1 MNFRKVRVYNQIIKT
16 GIIRSLAYKFEVYIN
31 ILMQTIIMIASA
43 YFWKALFKN
52 ADVVQGVTVDTMLI
66 YTVVSSMIS
75 IVLSSD
81 VEWRIM
87 RSVNKGTIAI
97 DMMRP
102 INVFSIL
109 FAEDIAKL
117 ISLFFQNLL
126 PVFIIGSLIIGI
138 PKPASFMAFI
148 LFLVSLIMAFF
159 INWFIAVMFG
169 MISFWAFEMSA
180 IFQVKKHLIRLL
192 SGSIIPIWFFPNWL
206 RNVLNALPFAYL
218 YQLPLDI
225 YIGKATDADIVRGM
239 LVQLT
244 WLAIVIIMFL
254 FFERRVIKK
263 VMVQG
268 G

>member
-1 MNFRKVRVYNQIIKT
+1 MNFRKAKVYKQIIKT
-16 GIIRSLAYKFEVYIN
+16 GIIRSFTYKFEVYSN

-52 ADVVQGVTVDTMLI
+52 ADSVQGVTVNTMLI

-87 RSVNKGTIAI
+87 RSVEKGTIAI

-102 INVFSIL
+102 INVFSIF

-117 ISLFFQNLL
+117 ISLIFQNLL

-138 PKPASFMAFI
+138 PKPVSFINFVM
-148 LFLVSLIMAFF
+148 FLVSLVMAFF
-159 INWFIAVMFG
+159 IYWFIAVMFG

-206 RNVLNALPFAYL
+206 QNVLNALPFAYL

-225 YIGKATDADIVRGM
+225 YIGKATNADIAKGLLTQFVW
-239 LVQLT
+239 LV
-244 WLAIVIIMFL
+244 AVAIMFVL
-254 FFERRVIKK
+254 FEKRITKK
-263 VMVQG
+263 VMIQG

>member
-1 MNFRKVRVYNQIIKT
+1 MNFRKVKVYNQIIKT
-16 GIIRSLAYKFEVYIN
+16 GIIRSLTYKFEVYSN

-52 ADVVQGVTVDTMLI
+52 ADSVQGVTVNTMLVYI
-66 YTVVSSMIS
+66 VVSSMIS

-87 RSVNKGTIAI
+87 KSVEKGTIAI

-102 INVFSIL
+102 INVFSIF

-117 ISLFFQNLL
+117 ISLIFQNLL

-138 PKPASFMAFI
+138 PKPASFTAFV

-169 MISFWAFEMSA
+169 MISFWAIEMSA

-192 SGSIIPIWFFPNWL
+192 SGSIIPIWFFPGWL
-206 RNVLNALPFAYL
+206 QNILNVLPFAYL

-225 YIGKATDADIVRGM
+225 YIGKATNGDIAKGM
-239 LVQLT
+239 LVQFMWLT
-244 WLAIVIIMFL
+244 LVILMFV

-263 VMVQG
+263 VMIQG

>member
-1 MNFRKVRVYNQIIKT
+1 MNFRKVKVYNQIIKT
-16 GIIRSLAYKFEVYIN
+16 GIIRSLAYKFEVYSN

-52 ADVVQGVTVDTMLI
+52 ADVVQGVNVNTMLV

-102 INVFSIL
+102 INVFSIF

-126 PVFIIGSLIIGI
+126 PVFIIGSLIIGV
-138 PKPASFMAFI
+138 PKPASFMAFC

-206 RNVLNALPFAYL
+206 QNVLNALPFAYL

-225 YIGKATDADIVRGM
+225 YIGKATDTDIVRGM
-239 LVQLT
+239 LVQFT
-244 WLAIVIIMFL
+244 WLAIVAVMFL
-254 FFERRVIKK
+254 CFERRVIKK

>member
-16 GIIRSLAYKFEVYIN
+16 GIIRSLSYKFEVYGN
-31 ILMQTIIMIASA
+31 ILMQMIIMIASA

-52 ADVVQGVTVDTMLI
+52 ADSVQGVTVDTMLV

-75 IVLSSD
+75 IILSSD

-87 RSVNKGTIAI
+87 KSVEKGTIAI

-102 INVFSIL
+102 INVFSIF
-109 FAEDIAKL
+109 FAEDIARL

-126 PVFIIGSLIIGI
+126 PVFVIGSIIIGI
-138 PKPASFMAFI
+138 PKPASVSA
-148 LFLVSLIMAFF
+148 LVYFLLSLIMAFF
-159 INWFIAVMFG
+159 INWFIAAMFG

-180 IFQVKKHLIRLL
+180 IFQVKKHLVRLL

-206 RNVLNALPFAYL
+206 QDVLNALPFAYL

-225 YIGKATDADIVRGM
+225 YIGKATSADIKRGM
-239 LVQLT
+239 LVQFL
-244 WLAIVIIMFL
+244 WLLAVTMLFIV
-254 FFERRVIKK
+254 FEKRVTKK
-263 VMVQG
+263 VMIQG

>member
-16 GIIRSLAYKFEVYIN
+16 GIIRSLSYKFEVYGN
-31 ILMQTIIMIASA
+31 VLMQAIIMIASA

-52 ADVVQGVTVDTMLI
+52 ADSVQGVTVDTMLI

-75 IVLSSD
+75 VVLSSD

-87 RSVNKGTIAI
+87 KSVEKGTIAI

-102 INVFSIL
+102 INVFSIF

-126 PVFIIGSLIIGI
+126 PVFIIGSLIVGI
-138 PKPASFMAFI
+138 PRPASTSALI
-148 LFLVSLIMAFF
+148 LFLASLVMAFF

-169 MISFWAFEMSA
+169 MISFWAIEMSA

-192 SGSIIPIWFFPNWL
+192 SGSIIPIWFFPGWL
-206 RNVLNALPFAYL
+206 QNILYALPFAYL

-225 YIGKATDADIVRGM
+225 YIGKATSADIVRGM
-239 LVQLT
+239 LVQT
-244 WLAIVIIMFL
+244 VWLVAVAVMFAI
-254 FFERRVIKK
+254 FEKNVVKK
-263 VMVQG
+263 VMIQG